1 MTMIKLLSLSAIVAT
16 FTLAPLPAF
25 AAEDGIHAQSK
36 APITI
41 ARNKPRVPGGSG
53 CDDPRDLI
61 EHPECRALKP
71 GDIGTFTIARNKPR
85 VPGGSGCDDPRDLIE
100 HPECR
105 ALKPAD
111 IGTFTIARN
120 KPRVPGGSGCDDPR
134 DLREHPE
141 CRV

>member
-1 MTMIKLLSLSAIVAT
+1 MIKFLSLSAFAAALA
-16 FTLAPLPAF
+16 FAPLPAF
-25 AAEDGIHAQSK
+25 AAQDGIHAQTK

-41 ARNKPRVPGGSG
+41 DRNKPRVPGGSG
-53 CDDPRDLI
+53 CDDPRDLR

-71 GDIGTFTIARNKPR
+71 GDI
-85 VPGGSGCDDPRDLIE
+85 D
-100 HPECR
+100 
-105 ALKPAD
+105 
-111 IGTFTIARN
+111 TFTIARN